1 MTQQQFNIIGFES
14 VDNKSIPIFSKFP
27 EEFKGAWVHITPINN
42 GKVSYLST
50 FYFNDHHPSG
60 TIIVSDFILNSYPD
74 MYNTF
79 YLDGLAEKVYV
90 SPRLRRK
97 GFVGIS
103 ALLLRRVF
111 YLYLNGFLVDGS
123 KDRAPFI
130 EKAYIKTKKLLNEKI
145 EENLPESA
153 VSVYNTEPERDAVYP
168 HIWYNQRIGGIN
180 E

>member
-1 MTQQQFNIIGFES
+1 MTQQQFSIIGYES
-14 VDNKSIPIFSKFP
+14 VNNKSIPIFSKFP
-27 EEFKGAWVHITPINN
+27 DEFIGAWAHITPINN

-50 FYFNDHHPSG
+50 FYFNDQHPSG
-60 TIIVSDFILNSYPD
+60 TVIVSDFILNSYPD

-90 SPRLRRK
+90 SPKLRQR

-103 ALLLRRVF
+103 ALLLRRIF
-111 YLYLNGFLVDGS
+111 YSYVKGFIVDGS
-123 KDRAPFI
+123 RDRAPFI
-130 EKAYIKTKKLLNEKI
+130 EKAYIKTKKLLNEEI
-145 EENLPESA
+145 EINLPESA

-168 HIWYNQRIGGIN
+168 HIWYNQRIGGKN